1 MSEGSPQCFKF
12 FPEKR
17 GNWSTANAT
26 CATEGL
32 MMALPT
38 DAVAV
43 ALRKDLLY
51 TYGKQLFLYLI
62 TKKDFHDKTFLLYL
76 FMIIHISVCMFTF
89 MYENV

>member
-1 MSEGSPQCFKF
+1 MSDGSPQCFKF

-17 GNWSTANAT
+17 GNWSTANET

-43 ALRKDLLY
+43 ALRKDLLD
-51 TYGKQLFLYLI
+51 TYGKQLLIYL
-62 TKKDFHDKTFLLYL
+62 TYENKKDQGFFLMRHL
-76 FMIIHISVCMFTF
+76 FYIYS
-89 MYENV
+89 

>member
-1 MSEGSPQCFKF
+1 MWYHVVNVILVFTECPAGFFMSDGSPQCFKF

-17 GNWSTANAT
+17 GNWRTANET
-26 CATEGL
+26 CAKEGL

-38 DAVAV
+38 DAVAI

-62 TKKDFHDKTFLLYL
+62 TTK
-76 FMIIHISVCMFTF
+76 
-89 MYENV
+89 